1 MSCAICRDVRCVT
14 GRGLDPGLD
23 RGLDPGLDPGLDRG
37 LDRGRTGVGPG

>member
-23 RGLDPGLDPGLDRG
+23 RGLD
-37 LDRGRTGVGPG
+37 RGRTGVGPG